1 MRLVLTVIALL
12 YLVGCSATGPLYTE
26 RNNLQEPAPG
36 KALVYV
42 YRIDTII
49 GSGVSAHL
57 IDNGKDVG
65 TVNVGGYFTYEAEP
79 GDHLL
84 FTETTG
90 IDDPS
95 DIKMVAGQTYY
106 LRIDYE
112 PATWTGTFTIKL
124 LLEDKALPELRLTRY
139 QGSN

>member
-1 MRLVLTVIALL
+1 MRIVLSLIAFLV
-12 YLVGCSATGPLYTE
+12 LVGCSASGPLYTE
-26 RNNLQEPAPG
+26 RNNINTPAPG

-57 IDNGKDVG
+57 LDDGKDVG
-65 TVNVGGYFTYEAEP
+65 AVNVGGYFVYEADP
-79 GDHLL
+79 GVHTL

-90 IDDPS
+90 IDEPTK
-95 DIKMVAGQTYY
+95 IEMVAGQTYY

-112 PATWTGTFTIKL
+112 PGTWTGTFTVKL
-124 LLEDKALPELRLTRY
+124 LLEDQALPELKLTRY
-139 QGSN
+139 QGT